1 MTEPVE
7 TNPHPEKPCRECRAG
22 IMRLRFITFFTWL
35 DDELLTVPGFP
46 AWICDVCGRRDYD
59 ERALSWLTAL
69 LNPDA
74 GKPSESRKVK
84 PAPFFHQPPAR
95 PVQDE
100 LP

>member
-1 MTEPVE
+1 
-7 TNPHPEKPCRECRAG
+7 
-22 IMRLRFITFFTWL
+22 MRLRFITFFTWL

-69 LNPDA
+69 LNPDT
-74 GKPSESRKVK
+74 GKSSQTRPVK
-84 PAPFFHQPPAR
+84 PAPVYRKSPAH
-95 PVQDE
+95 PVQDDQ